1 MSDDTP
7 TERFDP
13 RKNTG
18 DNPPA
23 PHTESDAP
31 ANNEDT
37 PTQLFDTRAASREQ
51 ARDETAD
58 AAGPEDAE
66 IQDPAAPVGDT
77 PTERFTAPAG
87 DAPTERFPAA
97 DPVVPAPVPPTRG
110 GYSGPIDTYN
120 PDAPTERFDPTN
132 GGAWPPVDQQ
142 PTRVMPA
149 AAPRAQSTT
158 RTTTA
163 TPPPPEKKSRTLM
176 WWLIGVGAALVIVV
190 IVLLVMLFGG
200 DDEQAPVA
208 SPSPTTS
215 VEPVPEPTPT
225 ETEAPPEPSPTATTP
240 PVAASPTFATFSAPS
255 SAQCEEGDDTAP
267 LSFSWSSDNAVR
279 AYLGVGTQNA
289 ALNPTVSDLPPT
301 ATYDELEFDCAVA
314 SQVYTVT
321 LEDELGT
328 LASRAVTVTR

>member
-13 RKNTG
+13 RKRDG
-18 DNPPA
+18 ENPPA
-23 PHTESDAP
+23 ETPP
-31 ANNEDT
+31 ANDEDT
-37 PTQLFDTRAASREQ
+37 STQLFDTRAASREQ
-51 ARDETAD
+51 ASTPAAD
-58 AAGPEDAE
+58 APGPEDAE
-66 IQDPAAPVGDT
+66 IQDPAAPVGDS
-77 PTERFTAPAG
+77 PTERFTSPTG

-97 DPVVPAPVPPTRG
+97 DPVAQAPLPPTRG

-149 AAPRAQSTT
+149 GAAPRAQSTT
-158 RTTTA
+158 RTTTTTA
-163 TPPPPEKKSRTLM
+163 TPPPKKKSRALL
-176 WWLIGVGAALVIVV
+176 WWLIGIGAALVIAV
-190 IVLLVMLFGG
+190 IVLLVMLFAG
-200 DDEQAPVA
+200 DDEPAPVA
-208 SPSPTTS
+208 SSSPTAS
-215 VEPVPEPTPT
+215 VEPVPEPEPS
-225 ETEAPPEPSPTATTP
+225 ETEAPPEPEPSPTAP

-255 SAQCEEGDDTAP
+255 SAQCEEGEDNAP

-301 ATYDELEFDCAVA
+301 ATYDDLEFECAVA

-328 LASRAVTVTR
+328 LASRTVTITR